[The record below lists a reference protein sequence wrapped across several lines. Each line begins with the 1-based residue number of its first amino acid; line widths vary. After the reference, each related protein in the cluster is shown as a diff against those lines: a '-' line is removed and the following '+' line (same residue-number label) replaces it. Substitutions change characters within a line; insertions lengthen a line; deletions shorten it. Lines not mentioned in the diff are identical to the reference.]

1 MSSAAF
7 EEVGLCPEL
16 IVAADRAGYALPT
29 PIQSEAI
36 PLALTGGDVL
46 ASAETGS
53 GKTFAFGAP
62 TLQLV
67 HEAIDRERADAR
79 RKTTE
84 KARDVEILANSARR
98 RGLSA
103 NARSATCA
111 VDYDANVVQSRATQ
125 SWGGVRG
132 RFGADPRTG
141 AERAVKVCF
150 EVEARD
156 EGLARCGY
164 SSRFGALDG
173 LGADAHSYGYGGTGK
188 KSHNKSFED
197 YGEKFG
203 KGDCVGCL
211 LDLENGVV
219 AFTKNGKALGEAF
232 RLSEQSAKCDG
243 LFPAVCV
250 KNAECVVRLVESEF
264 KYPMPEG
271 YVAFGSLR
279 GCDAVDGDDASAGDT
294 LEAGARKP
302 RALILEPARDLAEQT
317 HEFFVNFASEFR
329 DPTLVPGLFIGGV
342 KEGPQ
347 HQQLRDGVDI
357 VTGTP
362 IRILELAMNGKLDL
376 SACRIFV
383 LDEAD
388 RLLDTGNQA
397 PILKLFERMPKHAE
411 SSAQRLQ
418 VMLFS
423 ATLHSPEIRKLA
435 DFLTVNAT
443 WVDLKGKEA
452 VPETV
457 HHALVLVDP
466 ATEDVESLS
475 PAAPT
480 DRLHSLATKLEGDDA
495 MSESIKRLKP
505 HIVRRIIDAHD
516 MDQCLIF
523 CRTNFDC
530 DNLEKFLNECGG
542 GKRFRGP
549 LVGGV
554 EGKYSCC
561 VLGGSRHM
569 DERRRNLQ
577 AFKNGDV
584 RFLICTDVAAR
595 GLDIKNLPYVINLT
609 LPDRSEDYIHR
620 IGRVGRADTM
630 GLAISIVAS
639 RNERVWYCTKKG
651 YKPWFEPKPEDVK
664 LTSDGGHTIW
674 YDEPKLLKDIEKRIG
689 ATVTPLGPNYAL
701 PEAFGMHGGKDAY
714 GKARDEKPN
723 EELNAHLEA
732 YAPNVRALAV
742 LETKVQSSFWDLK
755 RKFATHVE

>member
-132 RFGADPRTG
+132 RFGVDPRTG
-141 AERAVKVCF
+141 AERALKVCF

-271 YVAFGSLR
+271 YVASGSLR
-279 GCDAVDGDDASAGDT
+279 
-294 LEAGARKP
+294 
-302 RALILEPARDLAEQT
+302 
-317 HEFFVNFASEFR
+317 
-329 DPTLVPGLFIGGV
+329 
-342 KEGPQ
+342 
-347 HQQLRDGVDI
+347 
-357 VTGTP
+357 
-362 IRILELAMNGKLDL
+362 
-376 SACRIFV
+376 
-383 LDEAD
+383 
-388 RLLDTGNQA
+388 
-397 PILKLFERMPKHAE
+397 
-411 SSAQRLQ
+411 
-418 VMLFS
+418 
-423 ATLHSPEIRKLA
+423 
-435 DFLTVNAT
+435 
-443 WVDLKGKEA
+443 
-452 VPETV
+452 
-457 HHALVLVDP
+457 
-466 ATEDVESLS
+466 
-475 PAAPT
+475 
-480 DRLHSLATKLEGDDA
+480 
-495 MSESIKRLKP
+495 
-505 HIVRRIIDAHD
+505 RR
-516 MDQCLIF
+516 
-523 CRTNFDC
+523 
-530 DNLEKFLNECGG
+530 G
-542 GKRFRGP
+542 
-549 LVGGV
+549 
-554 EGKYSCC
+554 
-561 VLGGSRHM
+561 
-569 DERRRNLQ
+569 RRRRLRR
-577 AFKNGDV
+577 GH
-584 RFLICTDVAAR
+584 AR
-595 GLDIKNLPYVINLT
+595 
-609 LPDRSEDYIHR
+609 S
-620 IGRVGRADTM
+620 GRA
-630 GLAISIVAS
+630 
-639 RNERVWYCTKKG
+639 
-651 YKPWFEPKPEDVK
+651 
-664 LTSDGGHTIW
+664 
-674 YDEPKLLKDIEKRIG
+674 
-689 ATVTPLGPNYAL
+689 
-701 PEAFGMHGGKDAY
+701 
-714 GKARDEKPN
+714 
-723 EELNAHLEA
+723 
-732 YAPNVRALAV
+732 
-742 LETKVQSSFWDLK
+742 
-755 RKFATHVE
+755 